1 MTLEKH
7 YSVLEEHSAH
17 NMGSGGMN
25 VLSTPMLV
33 AYLENTS
40 YLYCQ
45 QLLSKG
51 MTTVGSQIN
60 VDHLAPTLIGDEVRI
75 KIIAVKQI
83 NRRFEFELEAFD
95 SKKQIARATHTR
107 VIVNETKFMERL

>member
-1 MTLEKH
+1 MTLERH
-7 YSVLEEHSAH
+7 YSVHEEHSAH

-45 QLLSKG
+45 QLLSEG
-51 MTTVGSQIN
+51 ITTVGSQIN

-75 KIIAVKQI
+75 KITTVKQM

-107 VIVNETKFMERL
+107 VIVDETKFMERL

>member
-1 MTLEKH
+1 MTLERH
-7 YSVLEEHSAH
+7 YSVQEEHSAH

-45 QLLSKG
+45 QLLSEG
-51 MTTVGSQIN
+51 ITTVGSQIN

-75 KIIAVKQI
+75 KITTVKQM

-107 VIVNETKFMERL
+107 VIVDETKFMERL